1 MATDLKADLLE
12 EIALEGLDGRSF
24 EWSRKTFMSQSLWL
38 VFKSTSHL
46 LPTPATGT
54 PTADEK

>member
-1 MATDLKADLLE
+1 MHFTGPSFLTSRDTVNYANSLGGIDPQNGA
-12 EIALEGLDGRSF
+12 ALRSGI
-24 EWSRKTFMSQSLWL
+24 RT
-38 VFKSTSHL
+38 TSHL